1 MVYKSLFHMSRL
13 SSASIRLVQKLNRMN
28 KNSEYP
34 IYIVVCFHG
43 RLEKAC
49 GVSCPRKDWDS
60 KREVVKRSNSNSVV
74 LNKMLYDI
82 KQRVIERK
90 NEFEY
95 NGRVYTPSMLLEDVK
110 LDFNGKSN
118 VYIDV
123 MNRLISDR
131 RLQTSTVNRYRYSYG
146 KLVEYIGRKDFL
158 VDEITVGFIKDF
170 TRWLSVSDCT
180 KRDICA
186 CIASVW
192 NFGIDKKLVDG
203 GEYPFGEFKFTQKF
217 KDSQRDYCI
226 DLVNI
231 KKLKEYFLDM
241 IIVRNGNRWTYRDGA
256 LDRLHKRTSKEW
268 GICWFLACFYL
279 NGSAPTDVARLRV
292 TDCSRIMIDGV
303 DYWKIEFK
311 RKKTD
316 TVVNVRLK
324 RDMFSII
331 LLEHFLGFSSDGYV
345 YPVIGDAVGDA
356 IQRRVKKYGEIAIKW
371 VREAFEDING
381 ETIKSNVNNG
391 LEEPLVECEKVVLY
405 TARHSFASAYLNS
418 EGATVRGAA
427 SLLSRSANTISVYI
441 HSLQHDKEIAEAV
454 SFLDD

>member
-1 MVYKSLFHMSRL
+1 MVKL
-13 SSASIRLVQKLNRMN
+13 STASVRLVQKKNRMN
-28 KNSEYP
+28 KVGEYP
-34 IYIVVCFHG
+34 IYIVVCFGG
-43 RLEKAC
+43 RVEKAT
-49 GVSCPRKDWDS
+49 GVSCLERHWDS
-60 KREVVKRSNSNSVV
+60 RREVIKAACPNSAV
-74 LNKMLYDI
+74 LNKMLSDI
-82 KQRVIERK
+82 KGKVIDRK
-90 NEFEY
+90 NDFEY
-95 NGRVYTPSMLLEDVK
+95 NGRIYTPSMLLEDVQ

-131 RLQTSTVNRYRYSYG
+131 RLQTSTKNRYQYG
-146 KLVEYIGRKDFL
+146 YKKLCEYIGRKDFII
-158 VDEITVGFIKDF
+158 DELNVGFIKDF
-170 TRWLSVSDCT
+170 TRWLDVSDCT
-180 KRDICA
+180 KRDICSG
-186 CIASVW
+186 IASVW
-192 NFGIDKKLVDG
+192 NYGIDKKLVDA
-203 GEYPFGEFKFTQKF
+203 GEYPFNEFKFTQKF
-217 KDSQRDYCI
+217 KDGVRDYCI

-241 IIVRNGNRWTYRDGA
+241 IIVRNGKRWTYKDGA
-256 LDRLHKRTSKEW
+256 LDKLHKRTSKEW

-303 DYWKIEFK
+303 NYWKIEFK

-331 LLEHFLGFSSDGYV
+331 LLEHFLGFSGSDGYV
-345 YPVIGDAVGDA
+345 YPVIGDAEGDA
-356 IQRRVKKYGEIAIKW
+356 IQRRVKKYGNIAIKW
-371 VREAFEDING
+371 VREAFEKINE
-381 ETIKSNVNNG
+381 ETIKSNVSEG
-391 LEEPLVECEKVVLY
+391 KEEPLVDVDKVVLY

-441 HSLQHDKEIAEAV
+441 HALQNDRDIADAV

>member
-1 MVYKSLFHMSRL
+1 
-13 SSASIRLVQKLNRMN
+13 MN
-28 KNSEYP
+28 KNSEFP
-34 IYIVVCFHG
+34 IYIVVCWKG
-43 RLEKAC
+43 RIEKSC
-49 GVSCPRKDWDS
+49 GVSCLQKDWDS

-82 KQRVIERK
+82 KNRVIQRK
-90 NEFEY
+90 NEFEFH
-95 NGRVYTPSMLLEDVK
+95 GKVYTANMLLEDYRV
-110 LDFNGKSN
+110 DYNGNSN

-123 MNRLISDR
+123 MNRLMSDR
-131 RLQTSTVNRYRYSYG
+131 RLQTSTVNRYKYAYG
-146 KLVEYIGRKDFL
+146 KLAEYIGRKDFI
-158 VDEITVGFIKDF
+158 VDELNVGFIKDF
-170 TRWLSVSDCT
+170 TRWLSVGGNDNSLRGNKVGLSDCT

-192 NFGIDKKLVDG
+192 NFGIDRKLVDAS
-203 GEYPFGEFKFTQKF
+203 EYPFNEFKFTQKF
-217 KDSQRDYCI
+217 KDGVRDYCI
-226 DLVNI
+226 DLINI

-241 IIVRNGNRWTYRDGA
+241 ITVRNGKRWTYKDGA

-292 TDCSRIMIDGV
+292 SDCSRIVIDGV
-303 DYWKIEFK
+303 DYWKLEFK

-331 LLEHFLGFSSDGYV
+331 LLEHFLGFSGSDGYV

-371 VREAFEDING
+371 VREAFQEINE
-381 ETIKSNVNNG
+381 ETIKSNVING
-391 LEEPLVECEKVVLY
+391 LEEPLVDCDKVVLY

-427 SLLSRSANTISVYI
+427 SLLSRSANTISTYI
-441 HSLQHDKEIAEAV
+441 HQLQNDKEIADAV
-454 SFLDD
+454 SFLND

>member
-1 MVYKSLFHMSRL
+1 MVKL
-13 SSASIRLVQKLNRMN
+13 STASIRLVQKKNRMN
-28 KNSEYP
+28 KVGEYP
-34 IYIVVCFHG
+34 IYIVVCFGG
-43 RLEKAC
+43 RVEKAT
-49 GVSCPRKDWDS
+49 GVSCLERHWDS
-60 KREVVKRSNSNSVV
+60 RREVIKGQCPNSAV
-74 LNKMLYDI
+74 LNKMLSDI
-82 KQRVIERK
+82 KQRVIDRK
-90 NEFEY
+90 NDFEY
-95 NGRVYTPSMLLEDVK
+95 NGRVYTPSMLLEDCK
-110 LDFNGKSN
+110 IEYNGKSN
-118 VYIDV
+118 IYVDV
-123 MNRLISDR
+123 MNKLISDR
-131 RLQTSTVNRYRYSYG
+131 RLQTSTVNRYKYG
-146 KLVEYIGRKDFL
+146 YNKLCEYIGRKDFII
-158 VDEITVGFIKDF
+158 DELNVGFIKDF
-170 TRWLSVSDCT
+170 CKWLSVSDCT

-186 CIASVW
+186 GIASVW
-192 NFGIDKKLVDG
+192 NYGIDKKLVDA
-203 GEYPFGEFKFTQKF
+203 GEYPFNEFKFTQKF
-217 KDSQRDYCI
+217 KDGVRDYCI
-226 DLVNI
+226 DLINI
-231 KKLKEYFLDM
+231 KKLKEYFLNM
-241 IIVRNGNRWTYRDGA
+241 IIERNGGLWHYRDGA

-303 DYWKIEFK
+303 DYWKVEFK

-345 YPVIGDAVGDA
+345 YPVIGDAEGDA
-356 IQRRVKKYGEIAIKW
+356 IQRRVKKYGNIAIKW
-371 VREAFEDING
+371 VREAFEEINE

-391 LEEPLVECEKVVLY
+391 LEEPLVDCEKVVLY

-441 HSLQHDKEIAEAV
+441 HALQNDKDIAEAV

>member
-1 MVYKSLFHMSRL
+1 MVKL
-13 SSASIRLVQKLNRMN
+13 STASVRLVQKKNRMN
-28 KNSEYP
+28 KVGEYP
-34 IYIVVCFHG
+34 IYIVVCFGG
-43 RLEKAC
+43 RVEKAT
-49 GVSCPRKDWDS
+49 GVSCLERHWDS
-60 KREVVKRSNSNSVV
+60 RREVIKAACPNSAV
-74 LNKMLYDI
+74 LNKMLSDI
-82 KQRVIERK
+82 KQRVIDRK
-90 NEFEY
+90 NDFEY
-95 NGRVYTPSMLLEDVK
+95 NGRVYTPSMLLEDCKVEY
-110 LDFNGKSN
+110 NGKSN
-118 VYIDV
+118 IYIDV
-123 MNRLISDR
+123 MNKLISDR
-131 RLQTSTVNRYRYSYG
+131 RLQTSTVNRYKYAYG
-146 KLVEYIGRKDFL
+146 KLVEYIGRKDFII
-158 VDEITVGFIKDF
+158 DELNVGFIKDF
-170 TRWLSVSDCT
+170 CKWLDVSDCT

-192 NFGIDKKLVDG
+192 NYGIDKKLVDA
-203 GEYPFGEFKFTQKF
+203 GEYPFNEFKFTQKF
-217 KDSQRDYCI
+217 KDGVRDYCI

-231 KKLKEYFLDM
+231 KKLKEYFLNM
-241 IIVRNGNRWTYRDGA
+241 IIERNGGLWHYRDGA

-292 TDCSRIMIDGV
+292 TDCSRIVIDGV

-331 LLEHFLGFSSDGYV
+331 LLEHFLGFSGSDGYV
-345 YPVIGDAVGDA
+345 YPVIGDAEGDA
-356 IQRRVKKYGEIAIKW
+356 IQRRVKKYGNMAIKW
-371 VREAFEDING
+371 VREAFEEINE
-381 ETIKSNVNNG
+381 ETIRSNVNNG
-391 LEEPLVECEKVVLY
+391 LEEPLVDCEKVVLY

-441 HSLQHDKEIAEAV
+441 HALQNDRDIADAV